1 MIMKCTNCGS
11 QKLKETQSPIQIFE
25 NDGGYFVDGLK
36 VYIYAQNVVI
46 MNSLTQNIIKNKCSK
61 Y

>member
-25 NDGGYFVDGLK
+25 NDGGYFVDDLK
-36 VYIYAQNVVI
+36 VYIC
-46 MNSLTQNIIKNKCSK
+46 TQCGRYEFFNTK
-61 Y
+61 YNQK